1 MRVLLTMY
9 ASRGDVEPM
18 AGFAARWRA
27 LGAGAPACAPPD
39 CAAAEE
45 RDAPVAAGVM
55 PNGVWR

>member
-1 MRVLLTMY
+1 MRVSLSTY
-9 ASRGDVEPM
+9 GSRGGVAP
-18 AGFAARWRA
+18 AVGVAVRLRA
-27 LGAGAPACAPPD
+27 LGAEVRACVPPD